1 MTTADTY
8 RRLAAELKAKALNVP
23 SDKAA
28 AELDHLARCYIRLAK
43 QADQNSRLDI
53 SAEFGPKDRQHEG
66 QDA

>member
-1 MTTADTY
+1 MTTAATY
-8 RRLAAELKAKALNVP
+8 RTLAAELRAQALNAP
-23 SDKAA
+23 SQRAA
-28 AELDHLARCYIRLAK
+28 VELDHLARCYIRLAQ